1 MVSADKRVFGFSAA
15 MKDRWGRTRHHD
27 CVEGP
32 ITVERLKL
40 GDDARFG
47 RVESPD
53 LQTKFERLDEC

>member
-1 MVSADKRVFGFSAA
+1 